1 MGDINTASKHEFV
14 STINKLFEAAPP
26 LADYLYSHRPY
37 ESLAALID
45 IAQAAVLSKPP
56 IFNEQQM
63 LEIINAHPRLGAP
76 KETLSEASLR
86 EQGGA
91 SVVGDSSATIDAG
104 SSQQHVDAILA
115 RINREYEDKFGF
127 KLVEFVNGR
136 SKADLVPVLQKRL
149 DSGEVKAEMA
159 TALTAMM
166 DIARDRLRKS
176 AV

>member
-26 LADYLYSHRPY
+26 LAEYLYSHRPY

-45 IAQAAVLSKPP
+45 VAQAAVLSKPP
-56 IFNEQQM
+56 LFNDQQM

-76 KETLSEASLR
+76 KETLSEPSRR

-91 SVVGDSSATIDAG
+91 SDGGVSATIDVD
-104 SSQQHVDAILA
+104 SSQQQVDAILA
-115 RINREYEDKFGF
+115 RINREYEEKFGF

-136 SKADLVPVLQKRL
+136 SKAGLVPVLQKRL
-149 DSGEVKAEMA
+149 DSGEVESEMA

-176 AV
+176 IK

>member
-1 MGDINTASKHEFV
+1 MVDINTVSKQEFV

-45 IAQAAVLSKPP
+45 VAQAAVLSKPP
-56 IFNEQQM
+56 LFNEQQM

-91 SVVGDSSATIDAG
+91 SGGGVSATIDAG
-104 SSQQHVDAILA
+104 TSQQQVDAILA

-149 DSGEVKAEMA
+149 GSGEVKAEMA

-176 AV
+176 TA